1 MSDVLLPYYEREL
14 AAIKRLAAEFADTH
28 PKIAG
33 RLRLSADGVDDP
45 HVARLL
51 EGVAFLAAR
60 VHHRLD
66 DEFPE
71 LTDALLGLLYPHYLA
86 PMPSC
91 MIAQFDCQ
99 PDLMAPAR
107 LPAGM
112 AIDTEPV
119 HGETLRYRTTTAL
132 TLWPIVVENVRL
144 SGLPIV
150 APANPAAAGAAGV
163 LRITLKCASP
173 EATFTQLGVDRL
185 RFFLRGPVNQTL
197 ALYELLGAHAI
208 SVAYADN
215 AVDATPVI
223 VPATT
228 IEPAGFSPD
237 EALLPWSA
245 RGFSGFR
252 LLTEYFAFP
261 EKFLFLDF
269 TRMDAKT
276 LVSAGNRLE
285 VFVYLDRSL
294 PELERT
300 IGMQSLALGCTPLVN
315 LFRQRC
321 EPITLSH
328 MDTEYRVVPDA
339 RRPRAAEIWSVER
352 VRETQP
358 DGSFR
363 PWQPFHR
370 LTEND
375 PDPGSVSGTSP
386 GSPDQARGPSGAGAG
401 VPGGFFHVAR
411 RPAAPG
417 VPGTEVFLAPHD
429 PGFNPDNP
437 SEAVLSVD
445 ALCVNRDLP
454 TDLPF
459 GGGRPRLRMAE
470 GAAGVVALN
479 CITAATSTLRPPLR
493 EAGFWRLVSHLS
505 LGHLSVTGGAQG
517 AAALKEVLRLY
528 DLRDTAETR
537 NAIEALTGISAA
549 PGTAR
554 APGRAGGFCR
564 GLDIALEFDSRSW
577 QASGLY
583 LLAAVLERFLALHA
597 TVNSFTRARVTLRG
611 RPGTAAAW
619 PARSGTRQLV

>member
-1 MSDVLLPYYEREL
+1 MSDALLPYYEREL
-14 AAIKRLAAEFADTH
+14 DAIKRLAAEFADTH

-33 RLRLSADGVDDP
+33 RLRLSADAVDDP

-86 PMPSC
+86 PVPSC
-91 MIAQFDCQ
+91 MVVQFDCQ
-99 PDLMAPAR
+99 PDLMNPAR
-107 LPAGM
+107 LPAGI

-119 HGETLRYRTTTAL
+119 RGEELRFRTTAPV
-132 TLWPIVVENVRL
+132 TLWPVEVENVRL
-144 SGLPIV
+144 SGLPLV
-150 APANPAAAGAAGV
+150 APANPTAPGATGV

-173 EATFTQLGVDRL
+173 EVTFTQLGIDRL
-185 RFFLRGPVNQTL
+185 RFFLRGPTNQAL

-208 SVAYADN
+208 SIAYADN
-215 AVDATPVI
+215 AVDPAPVI
-223 VPATT
+223 VPARA

-261 EKFLFLDF
+261 DKFLFLDI
-269 TRMDAKT
+269 TGMDTKT

-285 VFVYLDRSL
+285 IFVYLDRSL

-300 IGMQSLALGCTPLVN
+300 VGQSSLALGCTPVVN
-315 LFRQRC
+315 LFPQRC
-321 EPITLSH
+321 EPVTLSH
-328 MDTEYRVVPDA
+328 QETEYRVVPDA
-339 RRPRAAEIWSVER
+339 RRPRAAEIWSVDR
-352 VRETQP
+352 VRETLP

-363 PWQPFHR
+363 PWRPLHR
-370 LTEND
+370 LTEGD
-375 PDPGSVSGTSP
+375 PE
-386 GSPDQARGPSGAGAG
+386 AGI
-401 VPGGFFHVAR
+401 PGGFYHLAR

-417 VPGTEVFLAPHD
+417 VPGTEVFVAPHD
-429 PGFNPDNP
+429 PDFDPDRP
-437 SEAVLSVD
+437 SEAVLSID
-445 ALCVNRDLP
+445 ALCLNRDLP

-459 GGGRPRLRMAE
+459 GGGHPRLRLVE
-470 GAAGVVALN
+470 GAAAVAGLN
-479 CITAATSTLRPPLR
+479 AVTAATPTLRPPLR

-505 LGHLSVTGGAQG
+505 LGHLSVTGGAEG

-528 DLRDTAETR
+528 DLRDTAESR
-537 NAIEALTGISAA
+537 AAIEALTGVSAG

-564 GLDIALEFDSRSW
+564 GLDVALEFDPRSW
-577 QASGLY
+577 QAGGLY
-583 LLAAVLERFLALHA
+583 LLAAVLEHFLALHG
-597 TVNSFTRARVTLRG
+597 TVNSFTRTRVTLRG

-619 PARSGTRQLV
+619 PARSGTRILA

>member
-1 MSDVLLPYYEREL
+1 MSDALLPYYEREL
-14 AAIKRLAAEFADTH
+14 DAIKRLAAEFADTH

-33 RLRLSADGVDDP
+33 RLRLSADAVDDP

-86 PMPSC
+86 PVPSC
-91 MIAQFDCQ
+91 MVAQFDCQ
-99 PDLMAPAR
+99 PDLMNPAR
-107 LPAGM
+107 LPAGVTL
-112 AIDTEPV
+112 DTEPV
-119 HGETLRYRTTTAL
+119 RGEELRYRTTAPV
-132 TLWPIVVENVRL
+132 TLWPVEVENVRL

-150 APANPAAAGAAGV
+150 APANPSAAGASGV

-173 EATFTQLGVDRL
+173 EVTFTQLGVDRL
-185 RFFLRGPVNQTL
+185 RFFLRGPTNQAL

-208 SVAYADN
+208 SIAYANN
-215 AVDATPVI
+215 AVDPAPVVVPGSAI
-223 VPATT
+223 V
-228 IEPAGFSPD
+228 PAGFSPD

-261 EKFLFLDF
+261 EKFLFLDI
-269 TRMDAKT
+269 TRMDTKT

-285 VFVYLDRSL
+285 IFVYLDRSL

-300 IGMQSLALGCTPLVN
+300 VGQASLALGCTPIVN
-315 LFRQRC
+315 LFPQRC
-321 EPITLSH
+321 EPVTLSH
-328 MDTEYRVVPDA
+328 QDTEYRVVADA

-352 VRETQP
+352 VRETLP

-363 PWQPFHR
+363 PWRPFHR
-370 LTEND
+370 LTEGD
-375 PDPGSVSGTSP
+375 P
-386 GSPDQARGPSGAGAG
+386 QAGI
-401 VPGGFFHVAR
+401 PGGFYHLAR
-411 RPAAPG
+411 RAAAPN
-417 VPGTEVFLAPHD
+417 VPGTEVFVAPHD
-429 PGFNPDNP
+429 PDFDPEKP
-437 SEAVLSVD
+437 AEAVLSID

-459 GGGRPRLRMAE
+459 GGGHPRLRLVE
-470 GAAGVVALN
+470 GAAAVAAIN
-479 CITAATSTLRPPLR
+479 AVTAATPTLRPPLR
-493 EAGFWRLVSHLS
+493 ETGFWRLVSHLS
-505 LGHLSVTGGAQG
+505 LGHLSVTGGADG
-517 AAALKEVLRLY
+517 AAALREVLRLY

-537 NAIEALTGISAA
+537 SAIEALIGVSAG

-564 GLDIALEFDSRSW
+564 GLDVTLEFDPRTW
-577 QASGLY
+577 QAGGLY
-583 LLAAVLERFLALHA
+583 LLAAVLEHFLALHG
-597 TVNSFTRARVTLRG
+597 TVNSFTRTRVALRG

-619 PARSGTRQLV
+619 PARSGTRVLA